1 MARLVISIML
11 ASAVADDQR
20 LRGAQTAGSF
30 SMDHRSGGRHA
41 SFAITPN
48 YDDGE
53 LITCDGNEGKCIG
66 PEGVIEEGELSC
78 NTVTEPFLVADPD
91 NNGLKCGPSSD
102 PINPPEGPRL
112 FKFANTTADGIYFN
126 VDVCKD
132 ACAEDPNCVAMS
144 LGFGSPKDKSKPDYW
159 WCIGCSEELAEFE
172 AGRQGHEGDH
182 RASEGGAAPPS
193 RRAAAELTN

>member
-1 MARLVISIML
+1 M
-11 ASAVADDQR
+11 
-20 LRGAQTAGSF
+20 
-30 SMDHRSGGRHA
+30 
-41 SFAITPN
+41 
-48 YDDGE
+48 
-53 LITCDGNEGKCIG
+53 
-66 PEGVIEEGELSC
+66 SC

-182 RASEGGAAPPS
+182 RASEGGAATPS
-193 RRAAAELTN
+193 RRARGLRTLVDLLSTLLAVEERALLLLRRDAAEVDPRGF